1 MKIRSNPRL
10 TRLAA
15 AVLLTG
21 LTAAA
26 VAQEARRPYIVQLA
40 AAPAASYTGGVAGL
54 AATKPAQGTRLD
66 ASAANVQAYI
76 SYLDQQQNKI
86 TATLPA
92 MHKLYDYKLAF
103 NGFAALLTEAEA
115 RSLLSNAAVAA
126 VTLDEPRQLDTNYTP
141 GFIGLTQ
148 PGGLWSQLGGPTG
161 TTSQAGAGE
170 NIIVGVIDGGIW
182 PESPS
187 FADKVDANG
196 VPTFDAA
203 GALVYGP
210 PPAHW
215 QGVCETGEG
224 FGPENCNNK
233 LIGARAFRS
242 VISLPDGSINP
253 AFKIHPSEFVS
264 PRDNGGHGTHVAS
277 TAAGNANVTGYMDG
291 GFATGASKVEG
302 IAGIAPR
309 ARVAS
314 YKVCWSRLDPATT
327 RPDPRWP
334 DHANGCYGADSIA
347 AINRAIADGVHVL
360 NYSISGSATN
370 IADPVDVAFKGATDA
385 GIFVAASAGNSGPA
399 NQVNHLGPWMTTV
412 GNSTHDRLFA
422 GTVTLGNGASYVGA
436 SSNPATPSSDL
447 ILAEN
452 AGIDGLSVSDQARLK
467 ECFGMADANAVV
479 GGAPWVKK
487 SLLDPAK
494 VAGKLL
500 VCNRGNNV
508 LVNKSANGK
517 DAGAAGVI
525 IANVAGGN
533 NTIINQ
539 GHLLSTVHVTAAD
552 GDAIKAYMA
561 ANVGSATGGLGNLQ
575 AIKDLS
581 VAAPAMAD
589 GSSRGPNQGNLNV
602 LKPDVTA
609 PGTSILAAY
618 TPAYSYADR
627 DGIVAGT
634 TEAIPDWSLLSG
646 TSMSSPH
653 IAGMAAL
660 LKHKHP
666 SWSPAAI
673 RSALMTTG
681 IDVVNTL
688 TGMQQGRLPWGQ
700 GAGFAQPT
708 KAADPG
714 LVYDIAAADYNKF
727 LCGVGVTPPGGV
739 ACGTIGSIQP
749 YNLNLPS
756 LTAASV
762 FGSITLTRTVTNV
775 SGQAS
780 TYNASIAV
788 PGFDAVVTPSTLNL
802 AAGESK
808 SFSVKLTRTTAAQ
821 NAWNYGSLTWSDGV
835 HSVRSPVTARAQL
848 VAAPASVSAK
858 TASGNRVMTI
868 GTGYAGASSTLKG
881 GLKPATRSADSV
893 AGTNTGNAATV
904 AAACAAGGGA
914 GVKVQNVAIPAATM
928 VARFALYN
936 EDTSGFQAGGLDDL
950 DLVMVNAAGTQVG
963 YSGNGGSNEV
973 ITLTAPAAGNY
984 KVCTV
989 SYEPADG
996 AASVD
1001 YTLSSWVV
1009 GSSDTGGN
1017 FRVLMPSNAVVG
1029 GTASAT
1035 LSWSGLAAGTRH
1047 LGAVY
1052 YVVGGAAVASTLV
1065 SVDTA
1070 APVPASAELSP
1081 TKGQGANQH

>member
-66 ASAANVQAYI
+66 ASAANVQAYV

-115 RSLLSNAAVAA
+115 RSLLSNSAVAA

-148 PGGLWSQLGGPTG
+148 PGGLWAQLGGPTG
-161 TTSQAGAGE
+161 TTNQAGAGE
-170 NIIVGVIDGGIW
+170 NIIVGIIDGGIW
-182 PESPS
+182 PENPS
-187 FADKVDANG
+187 FADRVDANG
-196 VPTFDAA
+196 VPTLDAA
-203 GALVYGP
+203 GTLVYGP

-215 QGVCETGEG
+215 QGVCEAGEG

-242 VISLPDGSINP
+242 AISLANGNINP
-253 AFKIHPSEFVS
+253 AFNIHPAEFVS

-291 GFATGASKVEG
+291 GFATGVGKVEG
-302 IAGIAPR
+302 ISGIAPR

-314 YKVCWSRLDPATT
+314 YKVCWTRTDPATT

-334 DHANGCYGADSIA
+334 NYSNGCYGADSIA

-370 IADPVDVAFKGATDA
+370 IADPVDVAFKGAVDA
-385 GIFVAASAGNSGPA
+385 GVFVATSAGNSGPA
-399 NQVNHLGPWMTTV
+399 NLVNHLGPWMTTV

-436 SSNPATPSSDL
+436 SSNPATPTADL
-447 ILAEN
+447 ILAKD
-452 AGIDGLSVSDQARLK
+452 AGLAGVSPDDLNLQR
-467 ECFGMADANAVV
+467 CFGGAD
-479 GGAPWVKK
+479 GAAA
-487 SLLDPAK
+487 LLDPAK

-500 VCNRGNNV
+500 VCDRGGNV

-517 DAGAAGVI
+517 TAGAAGVI
-525 IANVAGGN
+525 IANVAGGA

-561 ANVGSATGGLGNLQ
+561 ANVGTATGGLGNLQ

-581 VAAPAMAD
+581 VAAPAMSD
-589 GSSRGPNQGNLNV
+589 SSSRGPNQGNLNV
-602 LKPDVTA
+602 LKPDVTST
-609 PGTSILAAY
+609 GSSILAAY
-618 TPAYSYADR
+618 TPAYTIADR

-681 IDVVNTL
+681 VDVVNTL
-688 TGMQQGRLPWGQ
+688 SGMQQGRLPWGQ

-775 SGQAS
+775 SGSAS
-780 TYNASIAV
+780 TYNASINV
-788 PGFDAVVTPSTLNL
+788 PGFSAVVTPSTLSL

-808 SFSVKLTRTTAAQ
+808 SFTVKLTRTTAAQ
-821 NAWNYGSLTWSDGV
+821 NAWNYGSLTWSDGT
-835 HSVRSPVTARAQL
+835 HNVRSPVTARAQL
-848 VAAPASVSAK
+848 VAAPASVTAK
-858 TASGNRVMTI
+858 TISGNRVLTI

-893 AGTNTGNAATV
+893 AGTNTGAAAVV
-904 AAACAAGGGA
+904 AASCAAGGGT
-914 GVKVQNVAIPAATM
+914 GVKVQNVTIPAGTM

-984 KVCTV
+984 KVCAV
-989 SYEPADG
+989 SYEPAGG

-1035 LSWSGLAAGTRH
+1035 MSWSGLAAGTRH

-1070 APVPASAELSP
+1070 APVPASAELTP
-1081 TKGQGANQH
+1081 TKGVGASQY

>member
-40 AAPAASYTGGVAGL
+40 AAPAASYTGGVTGL

-76 SYLDQQQNKI
+76 SYLDQQQNKV

-92 MHKLYDYKLAF
+92 MQKLYDYKLAF
-103 NGFAALLTEAEA
+103 NGFAAMLTDAEA
-115 RSLLSNAAVAA
+115 RQLLSNAAVSA
-126 VTLDEPRQLDTNYTP
+126 VTLDEMRQLDTNYTP
-141 GFIGLTQ
+141 GFIGLSQ
-148 PGGLWSQLGGPTG
+148 PGGLWSQLGGPSG
-161 TTSQAGAGE
+161 TVSQAGAGE

-187 FADKVDANG
+187 FSDRVDANG
-196 VPTFDAA
+196 IPTLDAA
-203 GALVYGP
+203 GTQVYGP

-224 FGPENCNNK
+224 FGPANCNNK
-233 LIGARAFRS
+233 LIGARAFRAS
-242 VISLPDGSINP
+242 VSDANGNP
-253 AFKIHPSEFVS
+253 TFPVHPAEFLS

-277 TAAGNANVTGYMDG
+277 TAAGNANVRGYLDG
-291 GFATGASKVEG
+291 GFAAGTGMVDG
-302 IAGIAPR
+302 ISGIAPR

-314 YKVCWSRLDPATT
+314 YKVCWTRVDPATD

-334 DHANGCYGADSIA
+334 DYRNGCSGIDSIA

-399 NQVNHLGPWMTTV
+399 NQVNHLGPWITTV

-467 ECFGMADANAVV
+467 ECFGMSDASATV

-508 LVNKSANGK
+508 LVNKSASGK

-539 GHLLSTVHVTAAD
+539 GHPISTVHVTRVD

-561 ANVGSATGGLGNLQ
+561 ANVGAATGGLGNLQ

-602 LKPDVTA
+602 LKPDVAA

-618 TPAYSYADR
+618 TPAYSIADR
-627 DGIVAGT
+627 DGIEAGT
-634 TEAIPDWSLLSG
+634 TQGIPDWSLLSG
-646 TSMSSPH
+646 TSMASPH

-681 IDVVNTL
+681 VDVVNTL
-688 TGMQQGRLPWGQ
+688 TGLQQGRLPWGQ

-714 LVYDIAAADYNKF
+714 LVYDIAPADYNKF

-756 LTAASV
+756 LTAANV
-762 FGSITLTRTVTNV
+762 FGGVTLTRTVTNV

-788 PGFDAVVTPSTLNL
+788 PGFDAVVTPSTLSL

-808 SFSVKLTRTTAAQ
+808 SFTVKLTRTTAAQ
-821 NAWNYGSLTWSDGV
+821 NAWNYGTLTWSDGV

-848 VAAPASVSAK
+848 IVAPATVSAK
-858 TASGNRVMTI
+858 TVSGNRVMTI
-868 GTGYAGASSTLKG
+868 GTGFSGASTTVKG
-881 GLKPATRSADSV
+881 GLKPATRSPQSV
-893 AGTNTGNAATV
+893 AGTNTGNAAAV
-904 AAACAAGGGA
+904 AAVCAAGGGD
-914 GVKVQNVAIPAATM
+914 GVKVHDVVIPAGTM
-928 VARFALYN
+928 AARFSLYN
-936 EDTSGFQAGGLDDL
+936 QDTSGFQAGGLDDL
-950 DLVMVNAAGTQVG
+950 DMVVVNAAGTQVG

-973 ITLTAPAAGNY
+973 VTLTAPAAGSY
-984 KVCTV
+984 KACVV
-989 SYEPADG
+989 SYEPANG

-1017 FRVLMPSNAVVG
+1017 FRVLMPSNAVLG

-1035 LSWSGLAAGTRH
+1035 MSWSGLATGTRH

-1052 YVVGGAAVASTLV
+1052 YVIGGSAVASTLV
-1065 SVDTA
+1065 SVDTD
-1070 APVPASAELSP
+1070 APAPASAELSP
-1081 TKGQGANQH
+1081 NKGNGGNQH